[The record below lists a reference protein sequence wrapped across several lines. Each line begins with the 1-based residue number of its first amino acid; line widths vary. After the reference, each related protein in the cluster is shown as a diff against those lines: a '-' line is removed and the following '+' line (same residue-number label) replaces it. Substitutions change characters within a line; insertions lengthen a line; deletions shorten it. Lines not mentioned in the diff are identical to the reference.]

1 MIGMCIT
8 YIFHRKLYDILCQP
22 LEHVTIFKAICA
34 LFYAKN
40 TLLNSNFMWY
50 QILVLRNKDEV
61 LKNLKTKKLFHEC
74 WSICQEPTY
83 NCNKIKQSISDFLYD
98 KMFSFI
104 SLSLQMKPCYLHGSR
119 KVIHDYTQSLINVTW
134 FIHQQFLKH

>member
-1 MIGMCIT
+1 MG
-8 YIFHRKLYDILCQP
+8 
-22 LEHVTIFKAICA
+22 CA
-34 LFYAKN
+34 LHIYFIANYKIFYAKLWSMWQFFKSIYKQFHAN
-40 TLLNSNFMWY
+40 NSCHNSNFIRY
-50 QILVLRNKDEV
+50 QIWVVRNKHEV
-61 LKNLKTKKLFHEC
+61 LKNSKTKKLFHEC
-74 WSICQEPTY
+74 WSICQEPAY